1 MRSTW
6 ILVDVILQV
15 ISPSLPLNWISIQ
28 KAKKKSLTHWRFKSF
43 VRWIKSL
50 LAITVKKKLKKLK
63 KNKKNPKLH
72 ALLHNKYP
80 GSKSFDTS
88 VKFSLKRNSRSFYNY
103 PYLSLIF
110 TNTNLSTLLN
120 FFFDQI
126 YCYSLCPQPLLK
138 LISPFICDEWN
149 ILLVLVDHEYVEPN
163 SIWWVPIC
171 VCNKKSQCLLIVG
184 IH

>member
-15 ISPSLPLNWISIQ
+15 ISPSLLLNWISIQ

-50 LAITVKKKLKKLK
+50 LAITVKKKKLKILKKP
-63 KNKKNPKLH
+63 KKNPKLY

-103 PYLSLIF
+103 PYLSFIF

-120 FFFDQI
+120 FLLRPNLLLFI
-126 YCYSLCPQPLLK
+126 MPTTLIETYQPLHWWRMK
-138 LISPFICDEWN
+138 YFASPSRSWIRWT
-149 ILLVLVDHEYVEPN
+149 
-163 SIWWVPIC
+163 
-171 VCNKKSQCLLIVG
+171 
-184 IH
+184 

>member
-1 MRSTW
+1 MNSRRCYSTGNF
-6 ILVDVILQV
+6 
-15 ISPSLPLNWISIQ
+15 SFTPSKLDFYS
-28 KAKKKSLTHWRFKSF
+28 KGKKKKISLIHWRFKSF
-43 VRWIKSL
+43 ARWIKSL
-50 LAITVKKKLKKLK
+50 LAMTVKKNNK
-63 KNKKNPKLH
+63 KNKPPPPKKNPKLH

-88 VKFSLKRNSRSFYNY
+88 VKYSLKRNSRSFYNY